1 VAQYRYLSSS
11 VLTGQIMGDWLPL
24 TVQSC
29 ARNLNSVGTLT
40 GALNLTA
47 GSDAENRAWIAAVEP
62 ERSLLWVFQDAAPAW
77 AGIIWDW
84 PHQSI
89 VDGTLPLSASTPE
102 SLFSKRQ
109 ISDTLTF
116 TDADIFDIFRALA
129 QYALAKTPNGQMA
142 GLTMGTNQA
151 GITATITYNATDL
164 KKVYDAWT
172 DLVSAYG
179 FEYSIRPAVD
189 PDGNYYLSLD
199 LGYPEL
205 GLPLATSLL
214 AFSFGGGGNLI
225 DYRYPRTGSTSS
237 NRIVATASASDSL
250 APLNSNS
257 DFENG
262 VAPWTGI
269 NGAPAPVIATD
280 WSASGTNSVAFH
292 GNGSTSNPAI
302 QSEACPV
309 TGGSA
314 YSLAASLNSVL
325 GWATTQLSIVWL
337 DSTGAAIS
345 TVSCAAVAIAA
356 ATPGSAALSASA
368 PSNAVSARALVQMTG
383 HPSASVIME
392 ADDVI
397 LSPATPTASNW
408 QSQLPHGQDNAAL
421 AAGFP
426 LLEDSVSLSTVG
438 VTQQAQ
444 IDDYADGILPSVTG
458 TQTSPLLILAG
469 GRRPAV
475 TEIVLG
481 SYCQFT
487 ATSTLHPAN
496 PDGSPGLQVIA
507 RITGWSL
514 YPPSGGQQQETT
526 QIQLGAVE
534 VIT

>member
-1 VAQYRYLSSS
+1 MATFRYLSTS
-11 VLTGQIMGDWLPL
+11 VLAGQILGDWLPI
-24 TVQSC
+24 TAQSC
-29 ARNLNSVGTLT
+29 ARNINSVGSFS

-47 GSDAENRAWIAAVEP
+47 GSAAENRAWIAAVEP
-62 ERSLLWVFQDAAPAW
+62 EKSMLWVFQDAAPAW
-77 AGIIWDW
+77 AGIIWDH

-89 VDGTLPLSASTPE
+89 LDNTLPLAASTPE

-109 ISDTLTF
+109 ISDTLVF

-151 GITATITYNATDL
+151 GVTATITYNATDL

-179 FEYSIRPAVD
+179 FEYSIRPAID

-205 GLPLATSLL
+205 GLPFATSAL
-214 AFSFGGGGNLI
+214 SFTFPGNLL

-280 WSASGTNSVAFH
+280 WSASGTNSIAFH
-292 GNGSTSNPAI
+292 GNGSTNNPAI

-325 GWATTQLSIVWL
+325 GWATTQLTIVWL
-337 DSTGAAIS
+337 SSTGATIS

-356 ATPGSAALSASA
+356 ATPGSASLSASA
-368 PSNAVSARALVQMTG
+368 PANAVSARALVQMTG

-392 ADDVI
+392 ADDVV

-438 VTQQAQ
+438 VTRQAQ

-458 TQTSPLLILAG
+458 TQTSPLLILG
-469 GRRPAV
+469 GGQRPAA

-481 SYCQFT
+481 SWCQFT
-487 ATSTLHPAN
+487 ATSPLHPAN
-496 PDGSPGLQVIA
+496 ADGSPGLQVIS
-507 RITGWSL
+507 RITGWTL
-514 YPPSGGQQQETT
+514 QPPSSGQTEST